1 MEKSLQDMRLRGV
14 NQLHRVSQHI
24 STYQI
29 INLSTLLCRMG
40 RACLCPTK
48 THYLVFNCFI
58 FVSFGKSLICLIGRN
73 IAFIKSIFPG
83 SYCHLHYYKQL
94 KLQLATTNKSGKIRI
109 YLYVLLT
116 IAGCVFAY
124 SSIIPNDYIKL
135 VVVMGTL
142 CVGLYGIMKGL
153 SSTGTSSE
161 EEVLEK
167 NNKIQQLSNPKK

>member
-1 MEKSLQDMRLRGV
+1 MS
-14 NQLHRVSQHI
+14 
-24 STYQI
+24 Y
-29 INLSTLLCRMG
+29 G

-83 SYCHLHYYKQL
+83 RYCPFTIM
-94 KLQLATTNKSGKIRI
+94 TTNKSGKIRI

-116 IAGCVFAY
+116 IAGCVFAC

-167 NNKIQQLSNPKK
+167 E